1 MKIII
6 AGGGKIGS
14 TVAEMLSG
22 EGHDITVI
30 DREPAVIT
38 TISNKL
44 DVICMEGSAANPET
58 LREAGAAEAD
68 LLLAA
73 TQKDEINMICGI
85 AARRLGTRQ
94 VIARIRDPEYLTQT
108 EFLRETLGLSVIVN
122 PEYECAKEISRV
134 LRFPSAVRVDTF
146 SQGSMEIIEYRVP
159 EGGRLDGVVL
169 RELPRRFG
177 ARVLVCVVEREGEA
191 LIPNGDFALRAGDK
205 LSVSGESREL
215 RRFFEALGQYR
226 RPVRSVMIMGGG
238 RSAVYLAR
246 LLQESGIATTILE
259 RSRERCDALCDL
271 LPETNIL
278 CGDATRSDVLAEE
291 GIAGTDAF
299 VALTGDDE
307 DNIITSLYAMRCRV
321 PKVVTKVNR
330 ANLAEM
336 AEGFGV
342 DCVVS
347 PKELVAQQ
355 LVRFV
360 RAMGDSVGS
369 SMETLHRL
377 ADGRAEAMEF
387 KVGEGAACVGV
398 PLRELKLKKDVLISA
413 VIRGGESMIPGGS
426 TVILPGDHAVVVA
439 RAGRLKTLD
448 EAMEERA

>member
-14 TVAEMLSG
+14 TVAELLSG

-30 DREPAVIT
+30 DRESAVIT

-44 DVICMEGSAANPET
+44 DVICVEGSAANPET
-58 LREAGAAEAD
+58 LREAGAADAD

-73 TQKDEINMICGI
+73 TEKDEVNMICGI
-85 AARRLGTRQ
+85 AARRLGTAQ
-94 VIARIRDPEYLTQT
+94 VVARIRDPEYLAQT
-108 EFLRETLGLSVIVN
+108 DFLRETLGLSVIVN
-122 PEYECAKEISRV
+122 PEYECAREISRI

-159 EGGRLDGVVL
+159 EGGLLGGVAL
-169 RELPRRFG
+169 RELPHRFG
-177 ARVLVCVVEREGEA
+177 ARVLVCVVERDGEA
-191 LIPNGDFALRAGDK
+191 LIPNGGFVLREGDR

-238 RSAVYLAR
+238 RIAVYLAR
-246 LLQESGIATTILE
+246 LLHESGISATILE
-259 RSRERCDALCDL
+259 RSRERCEALCEL
-271 LPETNIL
+271 LPEANIL
-278 CGDATRSDVLAEE
+278 CGDATRSDVLGEE

-307 DNIITSLYAMRCRV
+307 DNIITSLYAMRCQV
-321 PKVVTKVNR
+321 PKIVTKVNR
-330 ANLAEM
+330 ASLAAMGES
-336 AEGFGV
+336 FGI
-342 DCVVS
+342 DSVVS

-360 RAMGDSVGS
+360 RAMGESVGS

-377 ADGRAEAMEF
+377 ADGLVEAMEF

-413 VIRGGESMIPGGS
+413 VIRGGESIIPGGA
-426 TVILPGDHAVVVA
+426 TVIEPGDHAVIVA
-439 RAGRLKTLD
+439 PAGKLKTLD
-448 EAMEERA
+448 EAMEDKA